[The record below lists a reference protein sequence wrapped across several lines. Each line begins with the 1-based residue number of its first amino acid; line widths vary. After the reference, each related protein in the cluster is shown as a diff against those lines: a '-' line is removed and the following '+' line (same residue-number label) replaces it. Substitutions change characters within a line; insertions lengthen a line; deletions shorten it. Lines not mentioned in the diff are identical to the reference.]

1 PSHRPVPGRSS
12 WSPVQR
18 RGSGRA
24 SLSPLLLGRP
34 QGFDDS
40 PLLDTS
46 SLLLGSTLVF
56 GLPRRPAIRPADGAV
71 SWLGSVALARWWA
84 KAREKEMSTSHESRT
99 SKDFVVSS
107 QGFTGRGFFP
117 KIHPCPGAR
126 HGGGTRS
133 LPG

>member
-1 PSHRPVPGRSS
+1 RRGALPTTPGCRGRCGGCSPVGCRSARGRRPPSHRPVPGRSS

-99 SKDFVVSS
+99 SKDFV
-107 QGFTGRGFFP
+107 
-117 KIHPCPGAR
+117 
-126 HGGGTRS
+126 
-133 LPG
+133 